1 MHQCIT
7 VNTMCTFYSRCTKKV
22 IFFSHCHTTIPGSI
36 WSWEGGSTIFNLKAD
51 HWRNTHIF
59 PYETCHNLGL
69 DQPESVVICDLY
81 RKLAPLGC
89 FHPGL
94 SKFAKKVLPFGL
106 PWPAVPAPPKSVPC
120 HFHMLRVCH
129 KTGHEANMKLYWWF
143 RGKNTRKQYPYL
155 TSRRKVCVETCQ
167 VTGLDTGRND
177 MLWLGI
183 FQSRSVH
190 DGHLLTPS
198 TVPQETQKFWDC
210 CCPTGHSIIQN
221 LEGVIRQLKFLN
233 SC

>member
-1 MHQCIT
+1 MYEKSH
-7 VNTMCTFYSRCTKKV
+7 
-22 IFFSHCHTTIPGSI
+22 FFSHCHTTIPGSI

-143 RGKNTRKQYPYL
+143 RGKNTRKQYPWRL
-155 TSRRKVCVETCQ
+155 DVKCVLKRARSRDWIQEGTTCCGWVYSSPDPYMTDVC
-167 VTGLDTGRND
+167 
-177 MLWLGI
+177 
-183 FQSRSVH
+183 
-190 DGHLLTPS
+190 
-198 TVPQETQKFWDC
+198 
-210 CCPTGHSIIQN
+210 
-221 LEGVIRQLKFLN
+221 
-233 SC
+233 